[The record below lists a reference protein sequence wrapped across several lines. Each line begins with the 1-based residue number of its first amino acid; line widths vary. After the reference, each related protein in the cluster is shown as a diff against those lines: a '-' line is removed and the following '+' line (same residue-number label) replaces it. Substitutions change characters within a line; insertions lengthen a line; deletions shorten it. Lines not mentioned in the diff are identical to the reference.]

1 METNVNKDNAESGE
15 GAGEMLDC
23 GNLDLLASVT
33 QNFDQVVD
41 CETSLASHE
50 KLESFSPPSSRPVE
64 MYGPPDIS
72 VVEPILTAKEQN
84 PVKRKGGGGGGGGRK
99 RKSTSNSGTAQKQS
113 TVSSTISSSSN
124 PQPSPAAVA
133 NINSNRYHY

>member
-64 MYGPPDIS
+64 TYGPPDIS

-84 PVKRKGGGGGGGGRK
+84 PVKRKGGGGGGRK